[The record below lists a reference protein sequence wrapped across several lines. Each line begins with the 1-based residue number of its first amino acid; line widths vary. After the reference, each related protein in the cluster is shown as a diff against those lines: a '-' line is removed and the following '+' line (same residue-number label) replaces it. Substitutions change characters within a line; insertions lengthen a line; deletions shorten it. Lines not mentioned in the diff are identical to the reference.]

1 MALGEYIFACGD
13 MERALELW
21 GKDTG
26 IDEEGGLRSKI
37 EESFEKARKGIDG
50 DAESMWVGEVRPGT
64 GLKTAASLAKE
75 LSDDLKK

>member
-1 MALGEYIFACGD
+1 M
-13 MERALELW
+13 ELW

-64 GLKTAASLAKE
+64 GLKTAASLAKG
-75 LSDDLKK
+75 LSDDLRK